1 MTKISSVLL
10 VFYCFRFFTVQEWIY
25 NLVSSFVRHLS
36 VSLDLKILFLMFIIH
51 QDYNP
56 QENNIM

>member
-25 NLVSSFVRHLS
+25 NLVSNFVRHLS

-56 QENNIM
+56 QENNIT

>member
-25 NLVSSFVRHLS
+25 NLVSNFVRHLS